1 MIWWVCRP
9 INCRFYTMEPTRLQ
23 KRVRKEVI
31 RVERFTGGQ
40 GVQGRS
46 YVDPYACRYGKT
58 VFLPGV
64 NIAPALS
71 TLSLSKQGAAFEF
84 DSKKNGDLLFTF
96 PRLIEAKL
104 VHELRRPL

>member
-1 MIWWVCRP
+1 
-9 INCRFYTMEPTRLQ
+9 MEPTRLQ

-46 YVDPYACRYGKT
+46 YVDPYAYRYGKT
-58 VFLPGV
+58 VFLPGA

-71 TLSLSKQGAAFEF
+71 TLSLPRQSAVFES
-84 DSKKNGDLLFTF
+84 DSKKSGDLLLTL
-96 PRLIEAKL
+96 PRLLEAKL